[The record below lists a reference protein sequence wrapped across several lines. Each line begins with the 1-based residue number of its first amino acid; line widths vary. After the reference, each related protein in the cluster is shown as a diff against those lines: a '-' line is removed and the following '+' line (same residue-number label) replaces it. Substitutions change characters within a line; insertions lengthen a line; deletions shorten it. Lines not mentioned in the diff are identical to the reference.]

1 MFVSWNTFE
10 WCLKDRFTDVLC
22 GYCLILAMWQA
33 QQNIYIYVRIVKWIG
48 MQMIQFRLQTVSID
62 ELDD

>member
-1 MFVSWNTFE
+1 MMSERPFHWRT
-10 WCLKDRFTDVLC
+10 LR
-22 GYCLILAMWQA
+22 ILFDFSYVTGAKK
-33 QQNIYIYVRIVKWIG
+33 IYIYVWIVKWIG